1 MKTSVTYS
9 EPKFVPITFE
19 ITVESEAELVALWA
33 ALNSSNAQL
42 RDSVNYYYPKM
53 QETLAE
59 NNACNSIYDAFD
71 IVDDALIARD
81 LKK

>member
-1 MKTSVTYS
+1 MKVKSSDQSPAFNLV
-9 EPKFVPITFE
+9 TFE

-33 ALNSSNAQL
+33 ALNSSNNVL
-42 RDSVNYYYPKM
+42 RANVREYPGM
-53 QETLAE
+53 QKILGISSDYASCFEL
-59 NNACNSIYDAFD
+59 FK